1 MASIM
6 SMLSEAVEDYLKAIY
21 TLRQDGEPVGTSAI
35 AQRLEVAP
43 ASVTQMLKKLDQM
56 RPRLVEYR
64 RHHGVTLTRHGE
76 KIALEVIR
84 HHRLVELFLQQALGM
99 SWDEVDQEAERLE
112 HVVSEALAD
121 RIAAVLGD
129 PKFDPHGAPIP
140 PKNGKMPVN
149 TLHRLADSAVGDE
162 LRVREVC
169 DDDPE
174 ILRYLGGLG
183 IVPNA
188 VITVLECGPFDGPI
202 HIRIGADPDRH
213 ALGRRVA
220 ALVSVE
226 PSTQG

>member
-1 MASIM
+1 M

-21 TLRQDGEPVGTSAI
+21 TLRQGRDPVSTSAI
-35 AQRLEVAP
+35 ALRLEVAP

-56 RPRLVEYR
+56 RPRLVEYK
-64 RHHGVTLTRHGE
+64 RHHGVSLTRHGE

-121 RIAAVLGD
+121 RIATVLGD

-140 PKNGKMPVN
+140 PKNGKMPDMPS
-149 TLHRLADSAVGDE
+149 LRLVDFGAGEQV
-162 LRVREVC
+162 RVCEVC
-169 DDDPE
+169 DDDPA

-183 IVPNA
+183 VVPNA
-188 VITVLECGPFDGPI
+188 LLTLIAKGPFDGPI
-202 HIRIGADPDRH
+202 HIQIGASDEEH

-220 ALVSVE
+220 GLISVE
-226 PSTQG
+226 ALEAS

>member
-1 MASIM
+1 M

-21 TLRQDGEPVGTSAI
+21 TLRQGRDSVSTSAI

-64 RHHGVTLTRHGE
+64 RHHGVILTRHGE

-140 PKNGKMPVN
+140 PKNGKMPEDIYM
-149 TLHRLADSAVGDE
+149 RLSDLGIGEQVQ
-162 LRVREVC
+162 VREVC
-169 DDDPE
+169 DDDPA
-174 ILRYLGGLG
+174 ILRYLGELG
-183 IVPNA
+183 VVPKA
-188 VITVLECGPFDGPI
+188 MVTVLEHAPFDGPV
-202 HIRIGADPDRH
+202 HIQVGESDERH

-220 ALVSVE
+220 GLISVE
-226 PSTQG
+226 ATREG